1 MAMQP
6 DIQYVPF
13 CYVDGTAA
21 RKVQHQPAK
30 KASATPAPKR
40 RQAKRKVIAV
50 DPVAIGGIVVAVVM
64 LVMLLA
70 GFAEYTAM
78 QEKNL
83 QMQNYLTS
91 LQLENA
97 QLQQEND
104 QKFAVSDRQV
114 ALIYKYYTEEEIEG
128 MMKRKNVA
136 AVREFSQEDI
146 NTLIAHGMERERQH
160 GEKTI

>member
-97 QLQQEND
+97 QLQQNFESNID
-104 QKFAVSDRQV
+104 MEYVQDVADALGMVPAGEANQIQIQVQLPALETQQLTLWETFTTFLAGLFA
-114 ALIYKYYTEEEIEG
+114 
-128 MMKRKNVA
+128 
-136 AVREFSQEDI
+136 
-146 NTLIAHGMERERQH
+146 
-160 GEKTI
+160 

>member
-30 KASATPAPKR
+30 KVSATPAPKR

-97 QLQQEND
+97 QLQQNFESNID
-104 QKFAVSDRQV
+104 MEYVQDVADALGMVPAGEANQIQIQVQLPAHETQQLTLWETFTTFLAGLFA
-114 ALIYKYYTEEEIEG
+114 
-128 MMKRKNVA
+128 
-136 AVREFSQEDI
+136 
-146 NTLIAHGMERERQH
+146 
-160 GEKTI
+160 

>member
-30 KASATPAPKR
+30 KASVTPAPKR
-40 RQAKRKVIAV
+40 RQAKWKVIAV

-97 QLQQEND
+97 QLQQNFESNID
-104 QKFAVSDRQV
+104 MEYVQDVADALGMVPAGEANQIQIQVQLPAHETQQLTLWETFTTFLAGLFA
-114 ALIYKYYTEEEIEG
+114 
-128 MMKRKNVA
+128 
-136 AVREFSQEDI
+136 
-146 NTLIAHGMERERQH
+146 
-160 GEKTI
+160 

>member
-97 QLQQEND
+97 QLQQNFESNID
-104 QKFAVSDRQV
+104 MEYVQDVADALGMVPAGEANQIQIQVQLPAHETQQLTLWETFTTFLAGLFA
-114 ALIYKYYTEEEIEG
+114 
-128 MMKRKNVA
+128 
-136 AVREFSQEDI
+136 
-146 NTLIAHGMERERQH
+146 
-160 GEKTI
+160 

>member
-21 RKVQHQPAK
+21 RKVQRQPAK

-97 QLQQEND
+97 QLQQNFESNID
-104 QKFAVSDRQV
+104 MEYVQDVADALGMVPAGEANQIQIQVQLPAHETQQLTLWETFTTFLAGLFA
-114 ALIYKYYTEEEIEG
+114 
-128 MMKRKNVA
+128 
-136 AVREFSQEDI
+136 
-146 NTLIAHGMERERQH
+146 
-160 GEKTI
+160 

>member
-13 CYVDGTAA
+13 CYVDGSAA
-21 RKVQHQPAK
+21 RKVQRQPAK
-30 KASATPAPKR
+30 KEATASAPKQHR
-40 RQAKRKVIAV
+40 AKRKVIAV
-50 DPVAIGGIVVAVVM
+50 DPVAIGGILIAVVM

-91 LQLENA
+91 LQLENV
-97 QLQQEND
+97 QLQQTLESNID
-104 QKFAVSDRQV
+104 LEYVEEVAGALGMVPAEHAQQIQIEVQLPTQETEPLTLWESIATFLAGLFA
-114 ALIYKYYTEEEIEG
+114 
-128 MMKRKNVA
+128 
-136 AVREFSQEDI
+136 
-146 NTLIAHGMERERQH
+146 
-160 GEKTI
+160 

>member
-6 DIQYVPF
+6 DIQYVHF

-97 QLQQEND
+97 QLQQNFESNID
-104 QKFAVSDRQV
+104 MEYVQDVADALGMVPAGEANQIQIQVQLPAHETQQLTLWETFTTFLAGLFA
-114 ALIYKYYTEEEIEG
+114 
-128 MMKRKNVA
+128 
-136 AVREFSQEDI
+136 
-146 NTLIAHGMERERQH
+146 
-160 GEKTI
+160 

>member
-70 GFAEYTAM
+70 GFAKYTAM

-97 QLQQEND
+97 QLQQNFESNID
-104 QKFAVSDRQV
+104 MEYVQDVEDALGMVPAGEANQIQIQVQLPAHETQQLTLWETFTTFLAGLFA
-114 ALIYKYYTEEEIEG
+114 
-128 MMKRKNVA
+128 
-136 AVREFSQEDI
+136 
-146 NTLIAHGMERERQH
+146 
-160 GEKTI
+160 

>member
-97 QLQQEND
+97 QLQQNFESNID
-104 QKFAVSDRQV
+104 MEYVQDVADALGMVPAGEANQIQIQVQLPVHETQQLTLWETFTTFLAGLFA
-114 ALIYKYYTEEEIEG
+114 
-128 MMKRKNVA
+128 
-136 AVREFSQEDI
+136 
-146 NTLIAHGMERERQH
+146 
-160 GEKTI
+160 

>member
-30 KASATPAPKR
+30 KAYATPAPKR

-97 QLQQEND
+97 QLQQNFESNID
-104 QKFAVSDRQV
+104 MEYVQDVADALGMVPAGEANQIQIQVQLPAHETQQLTLWETFTTFLAGLFA
-114 ALIYKYYTEEEIEG
+114 
-128 MMKRKNVA
+128 
-136 AVREFSQEDI
+136 
-146 NTLIAHGMERERQH
+146 
-160 GEKTI
+160 